1 MRIIDMEILSGNG
14 IIIFIFIMLLA
25 SLLLAHIRLR
35 AGLSSLCRQL
45 EEIARGSHMELALD
59 SRQKPLPALCS
70 ILNHVLAF
78 KDKAYIRYDQEQKLL
93 KQNITGLAHDIRTP
107 LTGARGYVQFAM
119 ECEDPAKQEHYLQAA
134 EKRLSEL
141 QDMLEEM
148 FVYTKLAGE
157 DYVPCLRKLQAL
169 PLLSECLLSL
179 YTRFEETGISPHVAF
194 ESEGFQVNAD
204 EDALKR
210 VFLNLLQNALIH
222 GAGDITILQV
232 QDRITFKNPLPEG
245 ESMPDPCLMFDR
257 FYKADAARGKGSSG
271 LGLFIVR
278 ELMERMGGSVSARTE
293 DGVLAVTLRFPSLPQ
308 GLSLTGAP

>member
-1 MRIIDMEILSGNG
+1 MESLSGIG
-14 IIIFIFIMLLA
+14 IIILFFILLLA
-25 SLLLAHIRLR
+25 LLLLAHIRLR

-45 EEIARGSHMELALD
+45 EEIGRGSHMELALD

-70 ILNHVLAF
+70 ILNHVLSL
-78 KDKAYIRYDQEQKLL
+78 KDKNHIRYEQEQKLL

-119 ECEDPAKQEHYLQAA
+119 ECRDPAKQEHYLQAA

-148 FVYTKLAGE
+148 FLYTKLTGE
-157 DYVPCLRKLQAL
+157 GYSLALRKLQAL

-179 YTRFEETGISPHVAF
+179 YTRFEEKGISPNVAF

-222 GAGDITILQV
+222 GAGDITILQA
-232 QDRITFKNPLPEG
+232 QDWITFENPLPKEAAI
-245 ESMPDPCLMFDR
+245 PDPCLIFDR
-257 FYKADAARGKGSSG
+257 FYKADTARGKGSSG
-271 LGLFIVR
+271 LGLFIVK
-278 ELMERMGGSVSARTE
+278 ELMERMGGNVSARIK

-308 GLSLTGAP
+308 GLSFTGSP